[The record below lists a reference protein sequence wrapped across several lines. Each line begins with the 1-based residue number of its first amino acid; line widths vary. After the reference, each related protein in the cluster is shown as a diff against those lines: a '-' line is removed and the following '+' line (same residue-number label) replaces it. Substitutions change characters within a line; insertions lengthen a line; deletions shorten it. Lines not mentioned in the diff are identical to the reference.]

1 MENIL
6 VSLAGEISL
15 KSTPVR
21 RAFERK
27 LRRNIKRAVKVRTFR
42 NLGAKFAL
50 EVDDVD
56 DSLRAL
62 GRIFGVAWASRVTVL
77 DSSDLDEVLV
87 FVKRNYSDWIPEG
100 STFAVRVRR
109 VGEHPYKSIDVA
121 RKVGELVDRK
131 IDLKNP
137 DVELFIEIRGNRTYF
152 YTDWDRIK
160 GPDGLP
166 LGTAGT
172 VVCLISGGLDSPVAS
187 WMMMKR
193 GCSVVAL
200 YAMSPLAPEGLRRF
214 FDVFKVLREWHV
226 GERMRAFVYR
236 ADYDLTSFGKE
247 ALRHAYVLER
257 RIMVRVASELARRVG
272 AKGIVTGDSLGQV
285 SSQTL
290 DNLYVI
296 DRAAS
301 FPIYRPLI
309 SFDKNEIAELARRIG
324 TYEIS
329 TRKCYQ
335 ECGSLTACVRKPVT
349 KAKME
354 KVLKIEN
361 KIGSDRMLE
370 NCLSTL
376 EEVTALIR

>member
-1 MENIL
+1 M

-15 KSTPVR
+15 KSAPVR

-27 LRRNIKRAVKVRTFR
+27 LRRNIRKAVKVRAFR
-42 NLGAKFAL
+42 NLGAKFSL

-56 DSLRAL
+56 SSMSAL
-62 GRIFGVAWASRVTVL
+62 GRIFGVAWASRITAL
-77 DSSDLDEVLV
+77 DSSDLDEVLS
-87 FVKRNYSDWIPEG
+87 FVRRNYNDWIPEG

-109 VGEHPYKSIDVA
+109 VGEHPYRSIDVA
-121 RKVGELVDRK
+121 RKVGELVDREV
-131 IDLKNP
+131 DLKNP

-152 YTDWDRIK
+152 YTDRDRVK
-160 GPDGLP
+160 GPGGLP
-166 LGTAGT
+166 LGTAGA

-214 FDVFKVLREWHV
+214 FDAFRVLRKWHI
-226 GERMRAFVYR
+226 GERIRAFVYR
-236 ADYDLTSFGKE
+236 TDYDITPFGKE

-257 RIMVRVASELARRVG
+257 RIMVRVASELASRVG

-301 FPIYRPLI
+301 FPVFRPLI
-309 SFDKNEIAELARRIG
+309 SFDKNEIVEIAKKIG
-324 TYEIS
+324 TYDIS

-335 ECGSLTACVRKPVT
+335 ECGSLTACVRRPVT
-349 KAKME
+349 KARME

-361 KIGSDRMLE
+361 KIGSNRMLE
-370 NCLSTL
+370 SCLSTL
-376 EEVTALIR
+376 EEVTALVR